1 MCYCAKVIILNL
13 KHMLINKLLKWQNTH
28 ICLKWQKV
36 AKHFQL
42 LLKKK
47 GGAIVDMNYNF
58 QKKKTSA
65 KQKRKSY
72 MVEVINAQL
81 PE

>member
-58 QKKKTSA
+58 
-65 KQKRKSY
+65 
-72 MVEVINAQL
+72 
-81 PE
+81 